1 MTLTLLLADTSA
13 GFFQLL
19 SQMDAEKM
27 KVIAQNNLWLT
38 LLLCFASGILT
49 SLTPCI
55 YPMIPIT
62 INIFGRASQ
71 ANPSA
76 KGKFNAK
83 TFKLSAIYVGGMCF
97 TYSVM
102 GLLAGLTGSLFGKIL
117 QSPWM
122 LLFLAVLFLALAL
135 SQFGL
140 FKLQLPSSL
149 QTALSSKGNA
159 QSGFGIFL
167 MGLFSGLIVSPC
179 VGPVIAGILAFVFD
193 TSDAIKGLLYFFSFS
208 LGLGMLFLVIGGF
221 SGMLS
226 ALPKSGN
233 WMNRVNRILAS
244 LMLIAAGYYGVLF
257 AKQSGLWTNPQN
269 STAATASK
277 IPWLTD
283 EKAAYEKAKEKNLP
297 IFVDFSAVWC
307 EACHV
312 IDATLFTD
320 PEIEK
325 IIETEYIPLRFD
337 VSVQDEAN
345 EAILKKYGV
354 LSLPTLV
361 FVTPTGVISETPRIH
376 GVLSKEEMIKTL
388 KSFLKP

>member
-1 MTLTLLLADTSA
+1 MADASM

-19 SQMDAEKM
+19 SQMDAEKI
-27 KVIAQNNLWLT
+27 KALAANNLSLT
-38 LLLCFASGILT
+38 LLLCFVSGILT

-71 ANPSA
+71 TQKPS
-76 KGKFNAK
+76 KGKFNAY
-83 TFKLSAIYVGGMCF
+83 TFKLSAIYVSGMCF

-122 LLFLAVLFLALAL
+122 LLFLALLFLTLSL
-135 SQFGL
+135 SQLGF
-140 FKLQLPSSL
+140 FKLQLPSGL
-149 QTALSSKGNA
+149 QTKLSSKGGT
-159 QSGFGIFL
+159 QSGFGIFI

-193 TSDAIKGLLYFFSFS
+193 TSDALKGLLYFFSFS
-208 LGLGMLFLVIGGF
+208 LGLGMLFLIIGAF
-221 SGMLS
+221 SGAIA
-226 ALPKSGN
+226 ALPRSGQ

-244 LMLIAAGYYGVLF
+244 LMLIASGYYGVLF
-257 AKQSGLWTNPQN
+257 AKQIGILGAPSDAPSGVH
-269 STAATASK
+269 SK
-277 IPWLTD
+277 IAWISD
-283 EKAAYEKAKEKNLP
+283 EKAAYEKSQQKNLP

-312 IDATLFTD
+312 IDRTLFTD

-325 IIETEYIPLRFD
+325 IIENDFIPLRFD
-337 VSVQDEAN
+337 VSTQDDKN

-361 FVTPTGVISETPRIH
+361 FVSASGNIAESPRIH
-376 GVLSKEEMIKTL
+376 GVIPKAEMIKIL
-388 KSFLKP
+388 KSFTKASP